1 MGPLLVSIPMSRT
14 FCLLITGALAFA
26 PAVAQD
32 QPISVYFEPSRDQVL
47 NDAITAALTQ
57 PPFVLHT
64 QNRPGA
70 LVVAI
75 PDRITTEHGKISGT
89 TWTFTVTFSRNGDSL
104 GQSVE
109 SCNEHNLT
117 DCTDQL
123 ASDAKS
129 AAGMAQ

>member
-1 MGPLLVSIPMSRT
+1 MSRT
-14 FCLLITGALAFA
+14 VFLLITGALAFA
-26 PAVAQD
+26 PALAQD
-32 QPISVYFEPSRDQVL
+32 QPISVYFEPSRNQVL

-57 PPFVLHT
+57 APFVLHT

-75 PDRITTEHGKISGT
+75 PDRITTDHGKVSGT
-89 TWTFTVTFSRNGDSL
+89 AWTFTVVFSRDGDSL

-109 SCNEHNLT
+109 SCNEHRLA

-123 ASDAKS
+123 VSDAKS

>member
-1 MGPLLVSIPMSRT
+1 MSRT
-14 FCLLITGALAFA
+14 VCLLIAGTLALVPVAA
-26 PAVAQD
+26 LAQD
-32 QPISVYFEPSRDQVL
+32 QPISVYFEPTRDQVL

-64 QNRPGA
+64 LNQPGA

-75 PDRITTEHGKISGT
+75 PDRITTEHGKVSGT
-89 TWTFTVTFSRNGDSL
+89 TWTFTVAFSRNGDPL

-109 SCNEHNLT
+109 NCNEHKLS

-129 AAGMAQ
+129 AAGMSQ